1 VEIGDLITYVDS
13 SGATDSPRELGVIT
27 KDDHYENEDYYYI
40 VWHTADNQGW
50 WDKRHLKVVSKNET
64 R

>member
-1 VEIGDLITYVDS
+1 MEIGDLITYVDS
-13 SGATDSPRELGVIT
+13 SGHPDDPGELGVIT
-27 KDDHYENEDYYYI
+27 KDDHYENENYYYI
-40 VWHTADNQGW
+40 VWLTAANQGW